1 MVVRDVCL
9 LALCVGVGCTTP
21 TTPSNQIWGEPIQV
35 TSGMDVNFVH
45 FTADGGLIFV
55 AGDTVY
61 HTTVHGDPVER
72 LFSRDGVRRAV
83 ESPDGQRV
91 VFDDNF
97 DIFVAAADG
106 SEVRAVAS
114 DSVLWEFA
122 SSIHSDENRVV
133 HVTIDDAAKEYGLW
147 VRDLEGGAAQNLH
160 LTHEEVLR
168 HTRWSPDGNRISY
181 FAIRDGKASLWI
193 MNADGT
199 GRIQLPPVT
208 DFERQPSWS
217 PDGRELV
224 YSSKGEGDF
233 DLWIRGVEGGEPRQ
247 LTALEGDEAK
257 PGWSPDGRTI
267 IFLCTNCAGVAG
279 GDLYTI
285 SREGP

>member
-1 MVVRDVCL
+1 MVLRGVCL
-9 LALCVGVGCTTP
+9 LALCVALGCTTP
-21 TTPSNQIWGEPIQV
+21 TPPSNQTWGEPIRV
-35 TSGMDVNFVH
+35 TSGMDVTFVH

-61 HTTVHGDPVER
+61 RTTVAGDPVER

-97 DIFVAAADG
+97 DIFVATIDG
-106 SEVRAVAS
+106 SELRAVAS
-114 DSVLWEFA
+114 DPVLWEFA
-122 SSIHSDENRVV
+122 SSIHPDGNRVV
-133 HVTIDDAAKEYGLW
+133 HVTVNDGAKEYGLW
-147 VRDLEGGAAQNLH
+147 IRDLEGGAPQNLH
-160 LTHEEVLR
+160 LTQEEVLR
-168 HTRWSPDGNRISY
+168 HTRWSPDGSRISY
-181 FAIRDGKASLWI
+181 FAIRDGKASLWT
-193 MNADGT
+193 MNADGS
-199 GRIQLPPVT
+199 GRTQLPPVT

-217 PDGRELV
+217 PDGREFV

-233 DLWIRGVEGGEPRQ
+233 DLWVRGVEGGEPRQ
-247 LTALEGDEAK
+247 LTTLEGDEAK

-267 IFLCTNCAGVAG
+267 IFVCTCASGAG

-285 SREGP
+285 TMEGP